1 MLAFCFLKSKYSTLF
16 LGSYTGKWA
25 SQVAQWVKNL
35 PAVQETQADLM
46 PGLGRSPGGGHGDP
60 LQDAC
65 LENPM
70 DRGTWWAPVHRVTK
84 TLWRKQLS
92 MHASNVEKIKWGIIY
107 TAPGTV
113 FGFLTLKLL
122 SKYGALDTMWIH
134 HWWNPTTFHFTHL
147 FPIHSFLSFLW
158 LSPASPNYIWYG
170 PSVLKT
176 LVVS

>member
-1 MLAFCFLKSKYSTLF
+1 MLAFWFLKSKYSTLF

-35 PAVQETQADLM
+35 PAVQETQADVM

-84 TLWRKQLS
+84 TRRKRLS
-92 MHASNVEKIKWGIIY
+92 MHASKQAVQG
-107 TAPGTV
+107 AA
-113 FGFLTLKLL
+113 LL
-122 SKYGALDTMWIH
+122 GKEV
-134 HWWNPTTFHFTHL
+134 
-147 FPIHSFLSFLW
+147 
-158 LSPASPNYIWYG
+158 LSPYTSRWHCSLIVEPTG
-170 PSVLKT
+170 EPRQLLK
-176 LVVS
+176 